1 MLTEHYLRLK
11 GERHRN
17 HSHNS
22 RSGNSTVSR
31 WDNWVEKQGG
41 VPWALLSIILIGSH
55 QQWETRMGWNPKA
68 RMGARESLDLNTPKK
83 FSRNSFILRLGH
95 HLEKTNKQTKACS
108 WVWCHMFVNPPSQ
121 TKIRHTACLYYRT
134 SSRPAWDEH
143 QGPVRENEKEAYK
156 HAYRQMLICIK
167 YNK

>member
-1 MLTEHYLRLK
+1 
-11 GERHRN
+11 
-17 HSHNS
+17 
-22 RSGNSTVSR
+22 
-31 WDNWVEKQGG
+31 
-41 VPWALLSIILIGSH
+41 
-55 QQWETRMGWNPKA
+55 MGWNPKA